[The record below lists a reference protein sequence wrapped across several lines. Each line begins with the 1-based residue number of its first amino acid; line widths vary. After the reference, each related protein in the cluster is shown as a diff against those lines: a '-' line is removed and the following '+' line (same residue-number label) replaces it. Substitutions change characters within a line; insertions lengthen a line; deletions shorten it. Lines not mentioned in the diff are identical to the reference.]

1 MYSLAVLEQRES
13 TLSAFRR
20 DRLSLAWDLLDYLED
35 LTTKVPDSSKI
46 QSNLSLQWRKI
57 TQKEWT
63 ILITAIDCLKHIPT
77 LLLEMSE
84 MARAFLEVLEFDL
97 ERTQKRLQ
105 DAKHL
110 KELFLTIG
118 DLEAL
123 DCYIGDPTYQ
133 ISYREWRGNFYQDV
147 YSLLKKVFFFFR
159 YNPRRPRRQERI
171 RGYRDKGSKSSD
183 SEKARREANTYQ
195 SNEYLDE
202 VIRYVQLTGC
212 TPKRALKLF
221 GYRRE

>member
-1 MYSLAVLEQRES
+1 MYSSVVLEQRSS
-13 TLSAFRR
+13 TLSAFLRTR
-20 DRLSLAWDLLDYLED
+20 FVIARDLLDYLED
-35 LTTKVPDSSKI
+35 LTTKVPDISKI
-46 QSNLSLQWRKI
+46 QSNLSLQWRLI
-57 TQKEWT
+57 SQKEWT
-63 ILITAIDCLKHIPT
+63 VLVLAIDCLKAIPT
-77 LLLEMSE
+77 LFLEMSP

-97 ERTQKRLQ
+97 ERTEKRLQ
-105 DAKHL
+105 NAKHL
-110 KELFLTIG
+110 KDLFLCIS

-123 DCYIGDPTYQ
+123 EIFLGDETYQ

-159 YNPRRPRRQERI
+159 YNPRKVKRQERI

-202 VIRYVQLTGC
+202 VIRYCQLTGC

-221 GYRRE
+221 GYKRE